1 MDPTAP
7 RDLPDI
13 LPTAER
19 VALLDP
25 GFHPVLSFPDGMNYW
40 STKTAGEVFQA
51 FILPLDVSNNIHLEA
66 IMNITEWQ
74 SKMIRSSPKSIMKH
88 AHKQLELLG
97 AVNGENGNFK
107 DSVKSNHMIDEKKV
121 RKGNIDL
128 LTGKRKYTKK
138 LLKLDGV
145 LSSSK
150 YFRLFANRNFSS
162 NFLSFT
168 FQNSKRERST
178 KNGVELSPWDPPV
191 LMCRVNTRLKSE
203 CER

>member
-1 MDPTAP
+1 MSFNLFYYIFSTLKCGCRWPLQPCALCTGRADPTAP

-25 GFHPVLSFPDGMNYW
+25 GFHPVLSFPDGNYY
-40 STKTAGEVFQA
+40 
-51 FILPLDVSNNIHLEA
+51 ILSSARRSHLTFFFVLDVSNNIHLEA

-97 AVNGENGNFK
+97 AINGENGMFK
-107 DSVKSNHMIDEKKV
+107 DSVKSNHTIDEKNM

-150 YFRLFANRNFSS
+150 YP
-162 NFLSFT
+162 
-168 FQNSKRERST
+168 RSISHLT
-178 KNGVELSPWDPPV
+178 SMSLYFDVF
-191 LMCRVNTRLKSE
+191 
-203 CER
+203 